1 MNIFMPLLVSSLAG
15 LSTVLGSFIIFMP
28 IKKENINKFISMVL
42 SFSLAIMIGISIT
55 DLIPNSLDVL
65 LKYDLIKGVF
75 ISIVSFILGII
86 LIKIL
91 SIKINKAKLNN
102 ESLYKLGILNMIAL
116 LLHNFPE
123 GIATFLSS
131 MQNISLGIKLS
142 IAIALHN
149 VPEGISIA
157 VPIYYST
164 NNKKDAIKKTFISGL
179 AEPIGAILAFILF
192 KNYITSEL
200 ISIILLIVAGIM
212 ITISIEDIYPEAL
225 KYKENKSVIIG
236 LILGL
241 IVILIS
247 YFCF

>member
-1 MNIFMPLLVSSLAG
+1 
-15 LSTVLGSFIIFMP
+15 
-28 IKKENINKFISMVL
+28 
-42 SFSLAIMIGISIT
+42 MIGISIT
-55 DLIPNSLDVL
+55 DLIPESLFVL
-65 LKYDLIKGVF
+65 LKYNLTKGIL
-75 ISIVSFILGII
+75 ISIISFIIGII

-116 LLHNFPE
+116 MLHNFPE

-131 MQNISLGIKLS
+131 MQDINLGIKLS
-142 IAIALHN
+142 IAIMLHN
-149 VPEGISIA
+149 IPEGISIA

-164 NNKKDAIKKTFISGL
+164 HNKFEAIKKTFISGL
-179 AEPIGAILAFILF
+179 AEPIGAILSFILL

-225 KYKENKSVIIG
+225 KYKENKSIISG
-236 LILGL
+236 LLLGL
-241 IVILIS
+241 ITILIG